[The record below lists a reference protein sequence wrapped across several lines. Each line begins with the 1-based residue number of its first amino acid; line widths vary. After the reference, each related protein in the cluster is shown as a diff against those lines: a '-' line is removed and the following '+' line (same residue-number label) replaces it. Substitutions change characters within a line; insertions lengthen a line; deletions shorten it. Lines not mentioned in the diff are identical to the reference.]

1 MTGSYGSYPDEVY
14 DRKALPEIKLRN
26 KLQRYSADIVT
37 DSARPEGIQ
46 NDPFTGICISNVRTS
61 LTEKPEELQWNCT
74 DIQGISSKVTRQ
86 PCPASGRKASGV
98 LSLKIDR
105 RLRMF
110 SSKLVRLVAKN
121 IPRYFSHD
129 DDISLRA
136 TKIRG

>member
-1 MTGSYGSYPDEVY
+1 MNLQE
-14 DRKALPEIKLRN
+14 DRINYKDTV
-26 KLQRYSADIVT
+26 ADTVT

-46 NDPFTGICISNVRTS
+46 NDPFTGTCISNVRTS
-61 LTEKPEELQWNCT
+61 LTEKPEELQWNST
-74 DIQGISSKVTRQ
+74 DIQGISSNVTLQ

-105 RLRMF
+105 R
-110 SSKLVRLVAKN
+110 S
-121 IPRYFSHD
+121 SHD